1 MNKKYVV
8 FHQLNQ
14 NPKLL
19 ISTYTHKE
27 RKKGRKNQQRRLRL
41 TPKRKKQKKQQQISK
56 AADKM
61 GACKVHTKITDVHD
75 KNYLNFSHRRHHHW
89 LYN

>member
-14 NPKLL
+14 NPKTPYLH
-19 ISTYTHKE
+19 IHSQ

-41 TPKRKKQKKQQQISK
+41 TPKRKKQKTTTTNKQS
-56 AADKM
+56 
-61 GACKVHTKITDVHD
+61 C
-75 KNYLNFSHRRHHHW
+75 R
-89 LYN
+89 

>member
-14 NPKLL
+14 NPKTPYLH
-19 ISTYTHKE
+19 IHSQ

-41 TPKRKKQKKQQQISK
+41 TPKRKKQKKKQQQISK

-61 GACKVHTKITDVHD
+61 GACKSAHKNNRRARQKII
-75 KNYLNFSHRRHHHW
+75 
-89 LYN
+89 

>member
-14 NPKLL
+14 NPKTPYLH
-19 ISTYTHKE
+19 IHSQ

-41 TPKRKKQKKQQQISK
+41 TPKRKKQKKNK

-61 GACKVHTKITDVHD
+61 GACKSAHKNNRRARQKII
-75 KNYLNFSHRRHHHW
+75 
-89 LYN
+89 

>member
-14 NPKLL
+14 NPKTPYLH
-19 ISTYTHKE
+19 IHSQ

-41 TPKRKKQKKQQQISK
+41 TRNGRNKKQQQISK

-61 GACKVHTKITDVHD
+61 GRVKVHTKITDVHD